1 MSIDD
6 LSDDELLRRL
16 PLHPDAMG
24 PLFERHARSVHRFL
38 GRRVGPHEAED
49 LLSEVF
55 AAAVSARA
63 RVTPHESGSA
73 LPWLYGI
80 ARNVVRTHL
89 RRRPG
94 VVPSAADDEMDWS
107 AVDARIDA
115 VCRRAELRAV
125 LGSLSADERAVL
137 LLVAWDGLTPSE
149 SATALGITPEAAR
162 TRLSRARR
170 RAQTVLDTLPVTVD

>member
-1 MSIDD
+1 MNIDD
-6 LSDDELLRRL
+6 LPDDELLRRL

-94 VVPSAADDEMDWS
+94 VVPAAADDEMDWS

-115 VCRRAELRAV
+115 EGRRAELRAV
-125 LGSLSADERAVL
+125 LGSLSPDERAVL